1 MGFKKL
7 MADQQAA
14 AIELAKINGL
24 PVDEVKSKAS
34 YLSMTVIAVKRF
46 YQTFSRSPTE
56 NEANFA
62 WQFPVEQLITVLNDP
77 KRTI

>member
-1 MGFKKL
+1 MDFRKL

-14 AIELAKINGL
+14 AVELAKISGL
-24 PVDEVKSKAS
+24 SIDEVKSKAS
-34 YLSMTVIAVKRF
+34 HLSMTVIAVKRF
-46 YQTFSRSPTE
+46 YQTFSRFPTE

-62 WQFPVEQLITVLNDP
+62 WQFSVEQLITVLNDP